1 MLSLFFF
8 ILRLKGDKT
17 VEEYKSNSHKSK
29 ENKKVEKIVSGSVKS
44 RKKSEIQKFA
54 NVFIQEDAQKVK
66 SYILLKTWHDGKDR

>member
-29 ENKKVEKIVSGSVKS
+29 ENKKVEKIVRRPESKILYFNGRACASIEKS
-44 RKKSEIQKFA
+44 NIGRCDKW
-54 NVFIQEDAQKVK
+54 N
-66 SYILLKTWHDGKDR
+66 